1 MVDIKKVKLDW
12 KTRLYF
18 TLVYIMLGI
27 NSFNLIFDKFIQIFV
42 TVEIF
47 GLNNT
52 TSNIFDWYS

>member
-1 MVDIKKVKLDW
+1 MELQMVDIKKVKLDK

-27 NSFNLIFDKFIQIFV
+27 NSFNLIFDKFIQILV

-47 GLNNT
+47 G
-52 TSNIFDWYS
+52 